1 MLALKHFDPII
12 GVDVH
17 IVQPPGPV
25 PPVPIPH
32 PHVAMVFDPSDYLPF
47 IGATVKVNGMIA
59 AKAGTAGQAAPPHIP
74 MGGVFVKPPT
84 NESQVFM
91 GSATVLA
98 DGKPMSFMGV
108 PVLTCQDIGMPAP
121 PRKGKTPP
129 KTMMLPAGV
138 ALSIP
143 SGPPVMIGGPPTIDM
158 MGMAL
163 SAAKLLAG
171 PALGVL
177 KKAANKSKRLSRV
190 IKAAS
195 DRAHKS
201 AEKAMKRLGV
211 GDQARNAVH
220 RKICSLTGHPVDV
233 ATGKVLTEAVDFEI
247 PGPIPFRWERVWYST
262 STIQGPLGHGWHHSY
277 DLALIETQA
286 AVAVRMPDGR
296 AVAFPRVDE
305 GGEFRDRK
313 EKLTLARDRRGYAM
327 RDGEGLVFRFA
338 AGRSELPCLLQSV
351 EDLGGN
357 RIALAYD
364 DQGRLKRVI
373 DSGGRRFDFVSDSIN
388 RITAIEGTNPSSPSA
403 RMTLVRYRYD
413 SAGNLAAVQ
422 DALGQQAIF
431 EYRGRLL
438 AKETNRNGL
447 SFYFKYEGADE
458 KARCIRTWGD
468 GGIYDHKL
476 TYDVEAQVTTVEDS
490 LGHRT
495 IHHHQDGVVFKTVDA
510 LGNTTVTERTRFMEV
525 ASETNALGLQSR
537 HEYDERGNE
546 TAHTEFDGAVTRFA
560 YEGDRL
566 VAVTDAIGG
575 KLSIEYDRRG
585 RISKRTNPL
594 GQSTRY
600 FYGERF
606 LIGVADAAN
615 RGTTLKYDSA
625 GNLVEAIAPDGT
637 KSEWEHD
644 GLGRPVCE
652 IDAKGNVRLRKYDA
666 QGRVVQ
672 ISEPDGNVRQLEYD
686 REGNVVR
693 AKDRHRDVRFRYQG
707 MNKLASREEAGTT
720 VRFHYDTEERLVGI
734 QNEHGFVY
742 RFELGPTGKV
752 DVETGFDGLRREFK
766 RDALGQV
773 VEMLRPDG
781 RLTKY
786 VYDPAGRP
794 LVAAQPDASS
804 HWFKYRAD
812 GELVEAMNGAITVK
826 FERDALG
833 RVVKEQQGEHCVETE
848 YGPTG
853 LRVRMKSSLGAEQEI
868 ERDVTGEVVGFRAG
882 RFAASFQRDEL
893 GLEANREVS
902 LTAEDA
908 LAGAGVG
915 TVGVSWKRDRV
926 GRPIEQRRRTL
937 ADGETTRR
945 YRWDTDDRLKEI
957 RQSGANGSWTSEY
970 AHDAVGNLSA
980 AKHSHS
986 GGSEVEL
993 RMPDA
998 VGNLFRTEARTDRE
1012 YGPAGQLLSAEGP
1025 KGVTR
1030 YEYDAEG
1037 NLARKVEADE
1047 GEWKYQWDA
1056 AGMLLKVVRPDGGV
1070 VEFGYDALGR
1080 RLWKKFRGRVTRWVW
1095 DGNVPLHEWVE
1106 ETGKGG
1112 EKAAGAGMQGAEPG
1126 TRDAPITW
1134 MFEPESFAPM
1144 GKVVGASAYGIITD
1158 HLGTP
1163 VAMYG
1168 GEGAEVWAAEL
1179 GAYGQVRSHTG
1190 LKEACPFRW
1199 PGQYEDAETGLHY
1212 NRFRYFD
1219 PDVGVYMS
1227 RDPIGLAG
1235 GQRLH
1240 GYPRDPLRVI
1250 DPLGLSGCGARTL
1263 TSRIHDSPRLVRE
1276 AEHAGRSHQQSIDRL
1291 AHELGRGNLNPGIGT
1306 RPIGAG
1312 LSEARAR
1319 DGARVYFREAGSSG
1333 IEILGKS
1340 TKENQE
1346 AVIREVLRV
1355 FGG

>member
-59 AKAGTAGQAAPPHIP
+59 AKAGTSGQAAPPHIP

-129 KTMMLPAGV
+129 KTLMLPVGV

-143 SGPPVMIGGPPTIDM
+143 SGPPVMVGGPPTIDM
-158 MGMAL
+158 MGLAL
-163 SAAKLLAG
+163 SAAKLAAG
-171 PALGVL
+171 PALGL
-177 KKAANKSKRLSRV
+177 LRKAANKSKRLARV

-195 DRAHKS
+195 DRAHKA
-201 AEKAMKRLGV
+201 AEKAMAKLGV
-211 GDQARNAVH
+211 GDKARNAVH

-262 STIQGPLGHGWHHSY
+262 STRPGPLGHGWHHPY
-277 DLALIETQA
+277 DLALIETVG

-296 AVAFPRVDE
+296 ATAFPPVAE
-305 GGEFRDRK
+305 GGESYDRK
-313 EKLTLARDRRGYAM
+313 EKLTLLRDKRGYAL
-327 RDGEGLVFRFA
+327 RDAEGMIFRFA
-338 AGRSELPCLLQSV
+338 PGMPEQPCRLQSV
-351 EDLGGN
+351 EYGSGN

-364 DQGRLKRVI
+364 EKGRLSAVT
-373 DSGGRRFDFVSDSIN
+373 DSGGRRFDFVSDASDRIASID
-388 RITAIEGTNPSSPSA
+388 GPDPSAPAA

-413 SAGNLAAVQ
+413 TAGNLAVVQ
-422 DALGQQAIF
+422 DALGQQATF
-431 EYRGRLL
+431 EYRGHLL
-438 AKETNRNGL
+438 VRETNRNGL
-447 SFYFKYEGADE
+447 SFYFKYDGVDE

-476 TYDVEAQVTTVEDS
+476 SYHVEAQVTTVEDS
-490 LGHRT
+490 LGHKT

-510 LGNTTVTERTRFMEV
+510 LGNTSLTERTSSMEV
-525 ASETNALGLQSR
+525 ASETNALGLRSA
-537 HEYDERGNE
+537 HEYDDRGNE
-546 TAHTEFDGAVTRFA
+546 VARTEYDGTVTRFA
-560 YEGDRL
+560 YQGDRL
-566 VAVTDAIGG
+566 VEVTDAVGG
-575 KLSIEYDRRG
+575 KWCIEYDRRG
-585 RISKRTNPL
+585 QIAKRTNPL

-600 FYGERF
+600 FYDERF
-606 LIGVADAAN
+606 LIGVADTAN
-615 RGTTLKYDSA
+615 NGTTLKYDAA
-625 GNLVEAIAPDGT
+625 GNLAEAIAPDGT
-637 KSEWEHD
+637 KNEWEYD

-652 IDAKGNVRLRKYDA
+652 IDAKGNVRLKKYDA
-666 QGRVVQ
+666 LGRVVQ

-686 REGNVVR
+686 REGNVAR

-720 VRFHYDTEERLVGI
+720 VKLHYDTEERLVGI

-742 RFELGPTGKV
+742 RFELGPTGDV

-781 RLTKY
+781 RVTKY
-786 VYDPAGRP
+786 VYDAAGRV

-804 HWFKYRAD
+804 HWFKYRPD
-812 GELVEAMNGAITVK
+812 GELVEAMNGVVTVK
-826 FERDALG
+826 LERDALG
-833 RVVKEQQGEHCVETE
+833 RVVREQQGEHWVEME

-853 LRVRMKSSLGAEQEI
+853 PRVRMRSSLGAEQEI
-868 ERDVTGEVVGFRAG
+868 ERNEMGDVVGIRAG

-893 GLEANREVS
+893 GLEMHREVS
-902 LTAEDA
+902 LTAGEA
-908 LAGAGVG
+908 LAGGE
-915 TVGVSWKRDRV
+915 TIEVSWKRDRV
-926 GRPIEQRRRTL
+926 GRPIEQRRRTQ
-937 ADGETTRR
+937 AAGETTRR
-945 YRWDTDDRLKEI
+945 YRWDVDDRLREI
-957 RQSGANGSWTSEY
+957 RQSGANGFWTSEY
-970 AHDAVGNLSA
+970 AHDAVGNLRA

-1037 NLARKVEADE
+1037 NLARKMESDG
-1047 GEWKYQWDA
+1047 GEWEYQWDA

-1080 RLWKKFRGRVTRWVW
+1080 RVWKKFQGKVTRWIW

-1106 ETGKGG
+1106 ETGKAG
-1112 EKAAGAGMQGAEPG
+1112 EKARAAAVAKGEAG
-1126 TRDAPITW
+1126 TRQEPITW
-1134 MFEPESFAPM
+1134 LFEPESFAPM
-1144 GKVVGASAYGIITD
+1144 GKVVGDSAYGIATD

-1163 VAMYG
+1163 IGMYD
-1168 GEGAEVWAAEL
+1168 GEGADVWTAEL
-1179 GAYGQVRSHTG
+1179 GSLWAGAKTKR
-1190 LKEACPFRW
+1190 
-1199 PGQYEDAETGLHY
+1199 AEG
-1212 NRFRYFD
+1212 
-1219 PDVGVYMS
+1219 GVPVSM
-1227 RDPIGLAG
+1227 AG
-1235 GQRLH
+1235 
-1240 GYPRDPLRVI
+1240 
-1250 DPLGLSGCGARTL
+1250 
-1263 TSRIHDSPRLVRE
+1263 
-1276 AEHAGRSHQQSIDRL
+1276 
-1291 AHELGRGNLNPGIGT
+1291 
-1306 RPIGAG
+1306 
-1312 LSEARAR
+1312 
-1319 DGARVYFREAGSSG
+1319 
-1333 IEILGKS
+1333 
-1340 TKENQE
+1340 
-1346 AVIREVLRV
+1346 AV
-1355 FGG
+1355 